1 MEAASPITTPAT
13 AISVEIVPVS
23 DNDIMLMI
31 YTHSTRIICSASC
44 DIDGTVAFC
53 IP

>member
-1 MEAASPITTPAT
+1 MEAASPIATPAT
-13 AISVEIVPVS
+13 AISVEIVPFCDS
-23 DNDIMLMI
+23 DTILMT

-44 DIDGTVAFC
+44 DIDGIVAFC